1 MEAKKVVL
9 DTNFLLI
16 PAQFRVDIFEELTK
30 LLDDSYELTT
40 LKGCLGELRKIQEE
54 QKGKNKANA
63 KLTLDLLETKEL
75 NIIDHDPG
83 HIDDIIVERADKD
96 TIVCTQDK
104 DLKRRLKEKG
114 IKIITLRQKKYLT
127 WG

>member
-1 MEAKKVVL
+1 VEAKKVVL